1 MDLSTTAKLWKRKN
15 PLSLVVENL
24 QMKSITAMELQELPI
39 SFLGSKIA
47 RCNLVKLQL
56 LNGSCR
62 ELANPKLGRD
72 FIAGKLEDG
81 KSLGVFR
88 LSILRS
94 VEFALVSEQGAQVLE
109 YTRRAIGELLT
120 SQRFP
125 TQAKLGYLDQDSPLQ
140 KIGLIGVAR
149 GFLFTEYYQN
159 PAIPIASLGSI
170 ELDCA

>member
-1 MDLSTTAKLWKRKN
+1 
-15 PLSLVVENL
+15 
-24 QMKSITAMELQELPI
+24 MKSITAMELQELPI

-72 FIAGKLEDG
+72 FVAGKLEDG

-88 LSILRS
+88 RSILRS

-120 SQRFP
+120 SQLFP

-140 KIGLIGVAR
+140 KIGLVGVAR